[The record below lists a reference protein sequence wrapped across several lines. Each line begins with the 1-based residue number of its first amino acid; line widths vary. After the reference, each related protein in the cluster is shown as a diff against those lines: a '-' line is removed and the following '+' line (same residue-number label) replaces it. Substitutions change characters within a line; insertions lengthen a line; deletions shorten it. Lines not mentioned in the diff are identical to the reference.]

1 MSERASEPVSQGERA
16 SEPASQ
22 GERASEPVSQGGR
35 RVAVFAMGG
44 TIAMTPDASG
54 GVVPT
59 LTADDLVAAVPGLAE
74 LDVEITARTL
84 WSLPSA
90 SITFTHLAGLVD
102 AIRAELDAGATG
114 VVVTQGTD
122 TIEETAFF
130 LDLTVPGPAPV
141 VVTGAMRHPSLAGPD
156 GPANLL
162 AGIRVAASPAARGL
176 GGLVVFND
184 EVHAARLVRK
194 THTASTGAFV
204 SPGFG
209 PLGLVVEGEPRL
221 LTTPGTRNC
230 VPIGPRLAEVRV
242 GVVPMALGDDGVL
255 LRCVGGAFDGLVL
268 AGVGAGHVPESVVP
282 VVADVAARMP
292 VVLASRAGA
301 GAMLTHT
308 YSYPGSE
315 LDLIG
320 RGLIPSG
327 FLDPY
332 KARVLLQL
340 LLAGGAGREEIVA
353 AFGRFG

>member
-1 MSERASEPVSQGERA
+1 V
-16 SEPASQ
+16 
-22 GERASEPVSQGGR
+22 
-35 RVAVFAMGG
+35 RVAVIAMGG
-44 TIAMTPDASG
+44 TIAMTPAAGG

-59 LTADDLVAAVPGLAE
+59 LSADDLVAAVPGLAQ

-84 WSLPSA
+84 FSLPSG
-90 SITFTHLAGLVD
+90 SITFDHLRALVS
-102 AIRAELDAGATG
+102 AIEAELTAGATG

-130 LDLTVPGPAPV
+130 LDLTVPSPAPV

-162 AGIRVAASPAARGL
+162 AGIQVAVSPAARGL
-176 GGLVVFND
+176 GTLVVFAD
-184 EVHAARLVRK
+184 EVHAARLIRK

-209 PLGLVVEGEPRL
+209 PLGLVVEGTPRL
-221 LTTPGTRNC
+221 LTTPGPRSC
-230 VPIGPRLAEVRV
+230 LVIGPRLTEVRV
-242 GVVPMALGDDGVL
+242 AVIPMSLGDDGTL
-255 LRCVGGAFDGLVL
+255 LRFAEPFDGLVL

-282 VVADVAARMP
+282 IVSELATRMP
-292 VVLASRAGA
+292 IVLASRAGA
-301 GAMLTHT
+301 GAMLTRT

-332 KARVLLQL
+332 KARILLHL
-340 LLAGGAGREEIVA
+340 LLSNDTPRPDITTTFQQ
-353 AFGRFG
+353 FG

>member
-1 MSERASEPVSQGERA
+1 M
-16 SEPASQ
+16 
-22 GERASEPVSQGGR
+22 
-35 RVAVFAMGG
+35 RVAVIAMGG
-44 TIAMTPDASG
+44 TIAMTPDATG

-59 LTADDLVAAVPGLAE
+59 LTADDLVNAVPGLAE
-74 LDVEITARTL
+74 LDLEITARTL
-84 WSLPSA
+84 FSLPSP
-90 SITFTHLAGLVD
+90 SITFTHLRELVEV
-102 AIRAELDAGATG
+102 INAELASGAAG

-130 LDLTVPGPAPV
+130 LDLTITGDAPI

-176 GGLVVFND
+176 GALVVFSD

-209 PLGLVVEGEPRL
+209 PLGLVVEGVPRL
-221 LTTPGTRNC
+221 LTTPGTRQC
-230 VPIGPRLAEVRV
+230 VPIGSRLTEVRV
-242 GVVPMALGDDGVL
+242 GVVPMALGDDGSL
-255 LRCVGGAFDGLVL
+255 LRCAGGFDGLVL
-268 AGVGAGHVPESVVP
+268 AGMGAGHVPASVVP
-282 VVADVAARMP
+282 LVADAAAAMP

-308 YSYPGSE
+308 YSYAGSE
-315 LDLIG
+315 VDLIG

-327 FLDPY
+327 FLDTY

-340 LLAGGAGREEIVA
+340 LLAGDATRDEITRSFA
-353 AFGRFG
+353 AFG

>member
-1 MSERASEPVSQGERA
+1 MT
-16 SEPASQ
+16 
-22 GERASEPVSQGGR
+22 
-35 RVAVFAMGG
+35 RVAVIAMGG

-59 LTADDLVAAVPGLAE
+59 LSADELLAAVPGLAE
-74 LDVEITARTL
+74 LDVEITARSL
-84 WSLPSA
+84 FSLPSP
-90 SITFTHLAGLVD
+90 SITFAHLRSLVD
-102 AIRAELDAGATG
+102 LIQAELAAGAAG
-114 VVVTQGTD
+114 IVVTQGTD

-130 LDLTVPGPAPV
+130 LDLAVPGPTPI

-162 AGIRVAASPAARGL
+162 AGIQVAVSGAARGL
-176 GGLVVFND
+176 GALVVFAD

-209 PLGLVVEGEPRL
+209 PLGLVVEGSPRL
-221 LTTPGTRNC
+221 LTTPGPRHC
-230 VPIGPRLAEVRV
+230 LPIGPRLTEVRV
-242 GVVPMALGDDGVL
+242 GVVSMALGDDGTL
-255 LRCVGGAFDGLVL
+255 LRCVGGNFDGLVL

-282 VVADVAARMP
+282 IVAATAAQLP

-301 GAMLTHT
+301 GAMLTRT

-315 LDLIG
+315 LDLIA

-327 FLDPY
+327 FLDTY
-332 KARVLLQL
+332 KARILLHL
-340 LLAGGAGREEIVA
+340 LLASGADRDEITA
-353 AFGRFG
+353 MFKHFG

>member
-1 MSERASEPVSQGERA
+1 VI
-16 SEPASQ
+16 
-22 GERASEPVSQGGR
+22 
-35 RVAVFAMGG
+35 AMGG

-74 LDVEITARTL
+74 LDLDITARTL
-84 WSLPSA
+84 WALPSP
-90 SITFTHLAGLVD
+90 SITFAHLRGLVE
-102 AIRAELDAGATG
+102 AINAELASGAVG

-130 LDLTVPGPAPV
+130 LDLTVPGDAPV
-141 VVTGAMRHPSLAGPD
+141 VITGAMRHPSLAGPD

-162 AGIRVAASPAARGL
+162 AGIRVAASTTARGL
-176 GGLVVFND
+176 GALVVFAD

-209 PLGLVVEGEPRL
+209 PLGLVVEGVPRL
-221 LTTPGTRNC
+221 LTTPGTRRC
-230 VPIGPRLAEVRV
+230 VPIGPRLTEVRV
-242 GVVPMALGDDGVL
+242 GVVPMALGDDGSL
-255 LRCVGGAFDGLVL
+255 LRCVSGAIDGLVL

-282 VVADVAARMP
+282 LIAEIATRMP

-301 GAMLTHT
+301 GAMLTRT

-327 FLDPY
+327 FLDQY
-332 KARVLLQL
+332 KARILLQL
-340 LLAGGAGREEIVA
+340 LLACDATRAEIIT
-353 AFGRFG
+353 AFTGFG

>member
-1 MSERASEPVSQGERA
+1 VT
-16 SEPASQ
+16 
-22 GERASEPVSQGGR
+22 
-35 RVAVFAMGG
+35 RVAVIAMGG

-59 LTADDLVAAVPGLAE
+59 LTANDLLAAVPGLAD
-74 LDVEITARTL
+74 LDVDVTARTL
-84 WSLPSA
+84 FALPSP
-90 SITFTHLAGLVD
+90 SITFAHLKELVE
-102 AIRAELDAGATG
+102 AIRAEISHGATG
-114 VVVTQGTD
+114 IVVTQGTD

-130 LDLTVPGPAPV
+130 LDLTVPGDTPV

-162 AGIRVAASPAARGL
+162 AGIRVAASHTARGL
-176 GGLVVFND
+176 GALVVFAD

-209 PLGLVVEGEPRL
+209 PLGLVVEGVPRL
-221 LTTPGTRNC
+221 LTTPGQRNC
-230 VPIGPRLAEVRV
+230 VPVGERLTRVRV
-242 GVVPMALGDDGVL
+242 GVVPMALGDDGTL
-255 LRCVGGAFDGLVL
+255 LGCIGDAFDGLVL

-282 VVADVAARMP
+282 VVANVAARMP
-292 VVLASRAGA
+292 LVLASRAGA

-340 LLAGGAGREEIVA
+340 LLGNGASRAEITGM
-353 AFGRFG
+353 FQRFG

>member
-1 MSERASEPVSQGERA
+1 VTA
-16 SEPASQ
+16 
-22 GERASEPVSQGGR
+22 
-35 RVAVFAMGG
+35 RVAVIAMGG
-44 TIAMTPDASG
+44 TIAMTPDPSG

-59 LTADDLVAAVPGLAE
+59 LTAADIVAAVPGLAE
-74 LDVEITARTL
+74 LDVEITARTQH
-84 WSLPSA
+84 SLPSP
-90 SITFTHLAGLVD
+90 SITFAHLAELARV
-102 AIRAELDAGATG
+102 IEAEIAAGATG
-114 VVVTQGTD
+114 IVVTQGTD
-122 TIEETAFF
+122 TLEETAFF
-130 LDLTVPGPAPV
+130 LDLTVPGDTPV

-162 AGIRVAASPAARGL
+162 AGIRVAASEAARGL
-176 GGLVVFND
+176 GALVVFAD

-209 PLGLVVEGEPRL
+209 PLGLVVEGVPRL
-221 LTTPGTRNC
+221 LTTPGPRPC
-230 VPIGPRLAEVRV
+230 VPVGARLAGVRV
-242 GVVPMALGDDGVL
+242 GVIPMALGDDGTL
-255 LRCVGGAFDGLVL
+255 LGRVGDAFHGLVL
-268 AGVGAGHVPESVVP
+268 AGVGAGHVPEA
-282 VVADVAARMP
+282 VAPIAGAVAARMP

-301 GAMLTHT
+301 GAMLTRT

-340 LLAGGAGREEIVA
+340 LLSGGASRAEITET
-353 AFGRFG
+353 FQRFG

>member
-1 MSERASEPVSQGERA
+1 MK
-16 SEPASQ
+16 
-22 GERASEPVSQGGR
+22 
-35 RVAVFAMGG
+35 VAVIAMGG
-44 TIAMTPDASG
+44 TIAMTPDGGG

-59 LTADDLVAAVPGLAE
+59 LTAADVLAVVPGLAD
-74 LDVEITARTL
+74 LGVEITTHSL
-84 WSLPSA
+84 WSLPSP
-90 SITFTHLAGLVD
+90 SITFAHLAGLTA
-102 AIRAELDAGATG
+102 AIAEQIAAGAGG

-122 TIEETAFF
+122 TLEEVAYF
-130 LDLTVPGPAPV
+130 LDLTVPGPEPV

-162 AGIRVAASPAARGL
+162 AAIQVAASPAARGL
-176 GGLVVFND
+176 GALVVFSD

-209 PLGLVVEGEPRL
+209 PLGLVVEGVPRL
-221 LTTPGTRNC
+221 LTTPGPRHC
-230 VPIGPRLAEVRV
+230 LPIGAGLTRIRV
-242 GVVPMALGDDGVL
+242 GVVPMALGDDGEL
-255 LRCVGGAFDGLVL
+255 LRRVGDGFDGLVL
-268 AGVGAGHVPESVVP
+268 AGVGAGHVPEGVVP
-282 VVADVAARMP
+282 DVTALAARIP

-332 KARVLLQL
+332 KARVLLHL
-340 LLAGGAGREEIVA
+340 LLADGASRAGITATFE
-353 AFGRFG
+353 RFG

>member
-1 MSERASEPVSQGERA
+1 LAL
-16 SEPASQ
+16 
-22 GERASEPVSQGGR
+22 
-35 RVAVFAMGG
+35 GG
-44 TIAMTPDASG
+44 TIAMEPDASG

-59 LTADDLVAAVPGLAE
+59 LTAADLVAAVPGLAE
-74 LDVEITARTL
+74 LDVEITTRTL
-84 WSLPSA
+84 WSLPSP
-90 SITFTHLAGLVD
+90 SLTFGHLAGLVD
-102 AIRAELDAGATG
+102 AIREELAYGAVG

-122 TIEETAFF
+122 TLEETAFF
-130 LDLTVPGPAPV
+130 LDLTVPGTAPI

-162 AGIRVAASPAARGL
+162 AGIRVAVSEAARGL
-176 GGLVVFND
+176 GGLVVFAD

-194 THTASTGAFV
+194 THTASTAAFV

-209 PLGLVVEGEPRL
+209 PLGLVVEGVPRL
-221 LTTPGTRNC
+221 LNTPGRRNC
-230 VPIGPRLAEVRV
+230 LPIGPRLAEVRV
-242 GVVPMALGDDGVL
+242 GVVPMALGDDGAL
-255 LRCVGGAFDGLVL
+255 LRCIGGTFDGLVL
-268 AGVGAGHVPESVVP
+268 AGMGAGHVPESVVP
-282 VVADVAARMP
+282 LVAEVATRMP

-301 GAMLTHT
+301 GAMLTRT

-340 LLAGGAGREEIVA
+340 LLARDASRAEIVA
-353 AFGRFG
+353 MFERFG

>member
-1 MSERASEPVSQGERA
+1 MTTRIATI
-16 SEPASQ
+16 
-22 GERASEPVSQGGR
+22 
-35 RVAVFAMGG
+35 AMGG
-44 TIAMTPDASG
+44 TIAMTPDATG

-59 LTADDLVAAVPGLAE
+59 LTADDLVAAVPGLAD
-74 LDVEITARTL
+74 LDLKITTRTL
-84 WSLPSA
+84 WALPSG
-90 SITFTHLAGLVD
+90 SITFAHLAELVA
-102 AIRAELDAGATG
+102 AIRAEIADGAGG

-122 TIEETAFF
+122 TIEETVFF
-130 LDLTVPGPAPV
+130 LDLTVPGPEPV

-162 AGIRVAASPAARGL
+162 AAIQVAASPAARGL
-176 GGLVVFND
+176 GGLVVFSD

-209 PLGLVVEGEPRL
+209 PLGLVVEGVPRL
-221 LTTPGTRNC
+221 LTTPGARPH
-230 VPIGPRLAEVRV
+230 VPIGPALDRVRV
-242 GVVPMALGDDGVL
+242 GVVPMALGDDGEL
-255 LRCVGGAFDGLVL
+255 LRRVGDGFDGLVL
-268 AGVGAGHVPESVVP
+268 AGVGAGHVPDRVVP
-282 VVADVAARMP
+282 VVADVAARIP

-315 LDLIG
+315 QDLIG

-332 KARVLLQL
+332 KARVLLHL
-340 LLAGGAGREEIVA
+340 LLAGGADRTEIA
-353 AFGRFG
+353 STFERFG

>member
-1 MSERASEPVSQGERA
+1 MSGAPLS
-16 SEPASQ
+16 
-22 GERASEPVSQGGR
+22 
-35 RVAVFAMGG
+35 RVAVIAMGG
-44 TIAMTPDASG
+44 TIAMTPQAGG

-59 LTADDLVAAVPGLAE
+59 LTAEDLVAAVPGLAE

-84 WSLPSA
+84 FSLPSP
-90 SITFTHLAGLVD
+90 SITFAHLGALVRV
-102 AIRAELDAGATG
+102 INAELAAGATG

-130 LDLTVPGPAPV
+130 LDLTVPGQAPV

-162 AGIRVAASPAARGL
+162 AGIRVAAGPSARGL
-176 GGLVVFND
+176 GALVVFND

-209 PLGLVVEGEPRL
+209 PLGLVVEGRPRL
-221 LTTPGTRNC
+221 LTTPGARHC
-230 VPIGPRLAEVRV
+230 LPVGRRLTEIRV
-242 GVVPMALGDDGVL
+242 GVVPMALGDDGTL
-255 LRCVGGAFDGLVL
+255 LGRVGDAFDGLVL
-268 AGVGAGHVPESVVP
+268 AGVGAGHVPERVVGI
-282 VVADVAARMP
+282 VAEVAARIP

-301 GAMLTHT
+301 GALLTRT

-332 KARVLLQL
+332 KARVLLHL
-340 LLAGGAGREEIVA
+340 LLADSAEPDVITSTFA
-353 AFGRFG
+353 RFG

>member
-1 MSERASEPVSQGERA
+1 V
-16 SEPASQ
+16 
-22 GERASEPVSQGGR
+22 
-35 RVAVFAMGG
+35 RVAVIAMGG

-84 WSLPSA
+84 FSLPSP
-90 SITFTHLAGLVD
+90 SITFAHLRALVE
-102 AIRAELDAGATG
+102 AIRAELAAGATG
-114 VVVTQGTD
+114 IVVTQGTD

-130 LDLTVPGPAPV
+130 LDLTVPEPAPV
-141 VVTGAMRHPSLAGPD
+141 IVTGAMRHPSLAGPD

-162 AGIRVAASPAARGL
+162 AGIRVAASDAARGL
-176 GGLVVFND
+176 GALVVFAD
-184 EVHAARLVRK
+184 EVHAARLIRK

-209 PLGLVVEGEPRL
+209 PLGLVVEGSPRL
-221 LTTPGTRNC
+221 LTTPGARHC
-230 VPIGPRLAEVRV
+230 LPIGSRLTDVRV
-242 GVVPMALGDDGVL
+242 AVVPMALGDDGTL
-255 LRCVGGAFDGLVL
+255 LRCVGTDFDGLVL
-268 AGVGAGHVPESVVP
+268 AGVGAGHVPASVVP
-282 VVADVAARMP
+282 IVSEVAARMP

-315 LDLIG
+315 LDLIS

-332 KARVLLQL
+332 KARILLHL
-340 LLAGGAGREEIVA
+340 LLANGASRAEITT
-353 AFGRFG
+353 AFEQFG

>member
-1 MSERASEPVSQGERA
+1 
-16 SEPASQ
+16 
-22 GERASEPVSQGGR
+22 
-35 RVAVFAMGG
+35 MGG

-59 LTADDLVAAVPGLAE
+59 LTAADLVAAVPGLAE

-84 WSLPSA
+84 FSLPSP
-90 SITFTHLAGLVD
+90 SITFAHLNALVE
-102 AIRAELDAGATG
+102 AIGAELADGAAGI
-114 VVVTQGTD
+114 VVTQGTD

-130 LDLTVPGPAPV
+130 LDLAVPGPAPV
-141 VVTGAMRHPSLAGPD
+141 IVTGAMRHPSLAGPD

-176 GGLVVFND
+176 GTLVVFAD

-221 LTTPGTRNC
+221 LTTPGARHC
-230 VPIGPRLAEVRV
+230 VPIGPRLTDVRV
-242 GVVPMALGDDGVL
+242 GVVPMSLGDDGSL
-255 LRCVGGAFDGLVL
+255 LHCIGGNFDGLVL

-282 VVADVAARMP
+282 VVAEVAARMP

-301 GAMLTHT
+301 GAMLTRT

-315 LDLIG
+315 LDLIA

-332 KARVLLQL
+332 KARILLHL
-340 LLAGGAGREEIVA
+340 LLANAASRDEITT

>member
-1 MSERASEPVSQGERA
+1 MST
-16 SEPASQ
+16 
-22 GERASEPVSQGGR
+22 
-35 RVAVFAMGG
+35 RVAVLAMGG
-44 TIAMTPDASG
+44 TIAMTPAAGG

-59 LTADDLVAAVPGLAE
+59 LTADDIVAAVPGLAE
-74 LDVEITARTL
+74 LGLEITTRTL
-84 WSLPSA
+84 FSLPSP
-90 SITFTHLAGLVD
+90 SITFAHLAELVA
-102 AIRAELDAGATG
+102 AIREEVAAGASG

-130 LDLTVPGPAPV
+130 LDLTVPGDTPI

-162 AGIRVAASPAARGL
+162 AGIRVAASKAARGL
-176 GGLVVFND
+176 GALVVFAD

-221 LTTPGTRNC
+221 LTTPGPRR
-230 VPIGPRLAEVRV
+230 VLPVGPGLTEVRV
-242 GVVPMALGDDGVL
+242 GVVPMALGDDGSL
-255 LRCVGGAFDGLVL
+255 LRCIGGGFAGLVL
-268 AGVGAGHVPESVVP
+268 AGVGAGHVPEPVVP

-301 GAMLTHT
+301 GAMLTRT

-332 KARVLLQL
+332 KARILLHL
-340 LLAGGAGREEIVA
+340 LLAADATRVKIIETFAG
-353 AFGRFG
+353 FG

>member
-1 MSERASEPVSQGERA
+1 M
-16 SEPASQ
+16 
-22 GERASEPVSQGGR
+22 
-35 RVAVFAMGG
+35 RVAVIAMGG

-59 LTADDLVAAVPGLAE
+59 LSADDLVAAVPGLAE

-84 WSLPSA
+84 FALPSP
-90 SITFTHLAGLVD
+90 SITFAHLSSLVD
-102 AIRAELDAGATG
+102 VIRAELAAGAAG

-130 LDLTVPGPAPV
+130 LDLTVPEPAPI

-162 AGIRVAASPAARGL
+162 AGIQVAVSQTARGL
-176 GGLVVFND
+176 GALVVFAD
-184 EVHAARLVRK
+184 EVHAARLIRK
-194 THTASTGAFV
+194 SHTASTGAFV

-209 PLGLVVEGEPRL
+209 PLGLVVEGVPRL
-221 LTTPGTRNC
+221 LTTPGARHC
-230 VPIGPRLAEVRV
+230 VPIGPRLADIRV
-242 GVVPMALGDDGVL
+242 GVVPMALGDDGTL
-255 LRCVGGAFDGLVL
+255 LRCVAGNFDGLVL
-268 AGVGAGHVPESVVP
+268 AGMGAGHVPESVVLI
-282 VVADVAARMP
+282 VADAAARMP

-301 GAMLTHT
+301 GAMLTRT

-332 KARVLLQL
+332 KARILLHL
-340 LLAGGAGREEIVA
+340 LLANGAPREEITMT
-353 AFGRFG
+353 FDRFG

>member
-1 MSERASEPVSQGERA
+1 VS
-16 SEPASQ
+16 
-22 GERASEPVSQGGR
+22 
-35 RVAVFAMGG
+35 RVAIIAMGG

-74 LDVEITARTL
+74 LGLEITARTL
-84 WSLPSA
+84 FALPSP
-90 SITFTHLAGLVD
+90 SITFAHLASL
-102 AIRAELDAGATG
+102 AGAIAEELAAGALG

-130 LDLTVPGPAPV
+130 LDLTVPGAAPV

-162 AGIRVAASPAARGL
+162 AGIRVAASQAARGL
-176 GGLVVFND
+176 GALVVFAD
-184 EVHAARLVRK
+184 EVHAARLIRK

-209 PLGLVVEGEPRL
+209 PLGLVVEGVPRL
-221 LTTPGTRNC
+221 LTTPGPRHC
-230 VPIGPRLAEVRV
+230 VPIGPRLGEVRV
-242 GVVPMALGDDGVL
+242 GVVPMALGDDGEL
-255 LRCVGGAFDGLVL
+255 LRGLGDGFDGLVL
-268 AGVGAGHVPESVVP
+268 AGMGAGHVPESVVP
-282 VVADVAARMP
+282 VVVEVAARMP

-301 GAMLTHT
+301 GAMLTRT

-327 FLDPY
+327 FLDPF

-340 LLAGGAGREEIVA
+340 LLSGEGTRTEITA
-353 AFGRFG
+353 AFERFG

>member
-1 MSERASEPVSQGERA
+1 VT
-16 SEPASQ
+16 
-22 GERASEPVSQGGR
+22 
-35 RVAVFAMGG
+35 RVAVIAMGG
-44 TIAMTPDASG
+44 TIAMTPDAGG

-59 LTADDLVAAVPGLAE
+59 LTAADLVAAVPGLAE
-74 LDVEITARTL
+74 LDLDITARTL

-90 SITFTHLAGLVD
+90 SITFAHLRGLVE
-102 AIRAELDAGATG
+102 AIEEEVAAGAAG

-122 TIEETAFF
+122 TLEETAFF
-130 LDLTVPGPAPV
+130 LDLAVAGDAPV

-162 AGIRVAASPAARGL
+162 AGIRVAAGGAARGL
-176 GGLVVFND
+176 GALVVFAD

-209 PLGLVVEGEPRL
+209 PLGLVVEGVPRL
-221 LTTPGTRNC
+221 LTTPG
-230 VPIGPRLAEVRV
+230 PRRHLPLGSRLTEIRV
-242 GVVPMALGDDGVL
+242 GVVPMALGDDGSL
-255 LRCVGGAFDGLVL
+255 LRCAVGALDGLVL

-282 VVADVAARMP
+282 LVAEVAGRMP

-327 FLDPY
+327 FLDQY
-332 KARVLLQL
+332 KARILLQL
-340 LLAGGAGREEIVA
+340 LLASGAGRTEITSAFA
-353 AFGRFG
+353 AFG

>member
-1 MSERASEPVSQGERA
+1 VT
-16 SEPASQ
+16 
-22 GERASEPVSQGGR
+22 
-35 RVAVFAMGG
+35 RVAVIAMGG

-59 LTADDLVAAVPGLAE
+59 LTAADLVSAVPGLAE
-74 LDVEITARTL
+74 LNLDITARTL

-90 SITFTHLAGLVD
+90 SITFAHLRGLAE
-102 AIRAELDAGATG
+102 AIGEELAAGAVG
-114 VVVTQGTD
+114 AVVTQGTD

-130 LDLTVPGPAPV
+130 LDLAVAGDAPV

-162 AGIRVAASPAARGL
+162 AGIRVAASDAARGL
-176 GGLVVFND
+176 GALVVFAD

-209 PLGLVVEGEPRL
+209 PLGLVVEGVPRL
-221 LTTPGTRNC
+221 LTTPGPRHH
-230 VPIGPRLAEVRV
+230 VPVGPRLTEVRV
-242 GVVPMALGDDGVL
+242 GVVPMALGDDGSL
-255 LRCVGGAFDGLVL
+255 LRCANGALDGLVL

-282 VVADVAARMP
+282 LVAEVAGRMP

-327 FLDPY
+327 FLDQY
-332 KARVLLQL
+332 KARILLQL
-340 LLAGGAGREEIVA
+340 MLAAGAGRTEITSAFA
-353 AFGRFG
+353 AFG

>member
-1 MSERASEPVSQGERA
+1 MTP
-16 SEPASQ
+16 
-22 GERASEPVSQGGR
+22 
-35 RVAVFAMGG
+35 RVAVIAMGG
-44 TIAMTPDASG
+44 TIAMTPDAGG

-59 LTADDLVAAVPGLAE
+59 LTADDIVAAVPGLAE
-74 LDVEITARTL
+74 LAVEITARTL
-84 WSLPSA
+84 YALPSA
-90 SITFTHLAGLVD
+90 SITFGHLRELVEV
-102 AIRAELDAGATG
+102 IRAEIAGGVAG

-130 LDLTVPGPAPV
+130 LDLTVPGDTPV

-162 AGIRVAASPAARGL
+162 AGIRVAAGPAARGL
-176 GGLVVFND
+176 GTLVVFAD

-209 PLGLVVEGEPRL
+209 PLGLVVEGVPRL
-221 LTTPGTRNC
+221 LTAPGTRNC
-230 VPIGPRLAEVRV
+230 VRIGPDLTRVRV
-242 GVVPMALGDDGVL
+242 GVVPMALGDDGEL
-255 LRCVGGAFDGLVL
+255 LRRVGAGFDGLVL

-282 VVADVAARMP
+282 VVAEVAVRVP

-301 GAMLTHT
+301 GAMLTRT

-320 RGLIPSG
+320 RGLVPSG

-332 KARVLLQL
+332 KARILLHL
-340 LLAGGAGREEIVA
+340 LLAANATRAEIA
-353 AFGRFG
+353 ETFGRFG

>member
-1 MSERASEPVSQGERA
+1 MS
-16 SEPASQ
+16 
-22 GERASEPVSQGGR
+22 
-35 RVAVFAMGG
+35 RVAVIAMGG

-74 LDVEITARTL
+74 LDLEITARTL
-84 WSLPSA
+84 WALPSA
-90 SITFTHLAGLVD
+90 SITFAHLRELVEV
-102 AIRAELDAGATG
+102 INAELADGATG
-114 VVVTQGTD
+114 IVVTQGTD

-130 LDLTVPGPAPV
+130 LDLAVPGEAPV

-162 AGIRVAASPAARGL
+162 AGIRVAASKTARGL
-176 GGLVVFND
+176 GALVVFAD

-221 LTTPGTRNC
+221 LTTPGTRHC
-230 VPIGPRLAEVRV
+230 VPVGPRLTEVRV
-242 GVVPMALGDDGVL
+242 GVVPMALGDDGAM
-255 LRCVGGAFDGLVL
+255 LRCVAGALDGLVL

-282 VVADVAARMP
+282 LVGEVAARIP

-301 GAMLTHT
+301 GAMLTRT

-315 LDLIG
+315 VDLIG
-320 RGLIPSG
+320 RGLVPSG
-327 FLDPY
+327 FLDQY
-332 KARVLLQL
+332 KARILLQL
-340 LLAGGAGREEIVA
+340 LLAGGATRAEITEVFR
-353 AFGRFG
+353 AFG

>member
-1 MSERASEPVSQGERA
+1 
-16 SEPASQ
+16 
-22 GERASEPVSQGGR
+22 
-35 RVAVFAMGG
+35 
-44 TIAMTPDASG
+44 
-54 GVVPT
+54 
-59 LTADDLVAAVPGLAE
+59 
-74 LDVEITARTL
+74 
-84 WSLPSA
+84 
-90 SITFTHLAGLVD
+90 
-102 AIRAELDAGATG
+102 
-114 VVVTQGTD
+114 
-122 TIEETAFF
+122 
-130 LDLTVPGPAPV
+130 
-141 VVTGAMRHPSLAGPD
+141 MRHPSLAGPD

-176 GGLVVFND
+176 GTLVVFAD

-221 LTTPGTRNC
+221 LTTPGARHRI
-230 VPIGPRLAEVRV
+230 PIGPRLTDVRV
-242 GVVPMALGDDGVL
+242 GVVPMSLGDDGSL
-255 LRCVGGAFDGLVL
+255 LHCIGGNFDGLVL

-282 VVADVAARMP
+282 VVAEVAARMP

-301 GAMLTHT
+301 GAMLTRT

-315 LDLIG
+315 LDLIA

-332 KARVLLQL
+332 KARILLHL
-340 LLAGGAGREEIVA
+340 LLANAASRDEITT

>member
-1 MSERASEPVSQGERA
+1 M
-16 SEPASQ
+16 
-22 GERASEPVSQGGR
+22 
-35 RVAVFAMGG
+35 RVAVIAMGG

-74 LDVEITARTL
+74 LNLEITARTL
-84 WSLPSA
+84 FSLPSP
-90 SITFTHLAGLVD
+90 SITFAHLRALVD
-102 AIRAELDAGATG
+102 AINEELAAGAAG

-130 LDLTVPGPAPV
+130 LDLTVPGLAPV

-162 AGIRVAASPAARGL
+162 AGIRVAASSTARGL
-176 GGLVVFND
+176 GALVVFAD

-209 PLGLVVEGEPRL
+209 PLGLVVEGSPRL
-221 LTTPGTRNC
+221 LTTPGPRHC
-230 VPIGPRLAEVRV
+230 LPIGPGLTDIRV
-242 GVVPMALGDDGVL
+242 GVIPMSLGDDGTL
-255 LRCVGGAFDGLVL
+255 LRCVGPTFDGLVL
-268 AGVGAGHVPESVVP
+268 AGVGAGHVPEPVVP
-282 VVADVAARMP
+282 IVAAVAARVP

-301 GAMLTHT
+301 GAMLTRT

-315 LDLIG
+315 LDLIA

-332 KARVLLQL
+332 KARILLHL
-340 LLAGGAGREEIVA
+340 LLANTASHTDITTTFA
-353 AFGRFG
+353 AFG

>member
-1 MSERASEPVSQGERA
+1 MTKRITVI
-16 SEPASQ
+16 
-22 GERASEPVSQGGR
+22 
-35 RVAVFAMGG
+35 AMGG
-44 TIAMTPDASG
+44 TIAMTPDAGG

-59 LTADDLVAAVPGLAE
+59 LTADDLLAAVPGLAE
-74 LDVEITARTL
+74 LDLEITARTL
-84 WSLPSA
+84 FSLPSP
-90 SITFTHLAGLVD
+90 SITFAHLATLVS
-102 AIRAELDAGATG
+102 AIGEEIAAGGTG
-114 VVVTQGTD
+114 VVITQGTD

-130 LDLTVPGPAPV
+130 LDLTVPGDTPV

-176 GGLVVFND
+176 GGLVVFAD

-221 LTTPGTRNC
+221 LTTPGARHC
-230 VPIGPRLAEVRV
+230 LPVGPRVTEVRV
-242 GVVPMALGDDGVL
+242 GVVPTALGDDGAL
-255 LRCVGGAFDGLVL
+255 LRCVDGFDGLVL
-268 AGVGAGHVPESVVP
+268 AGVGAGHVPEPVVP
-282 VVADVAARMP
+282 VLADVAARMP

-315 LDLIG
+315 VDLIG

-332 KARVLLQL
+332 KARILLHL
-340 LLAGGAGREEIVA
+340 LLASDASRTEITRTFA
-353 AFGRFG
+353 RFG

>member
-1 MSERASEPVSQGERA
+1 VS
-16 SEPASQ
+16 P
-22 GERASEPVSQGGR
+22 
-35 RVAVFAMGG
+35 RVAVIAVGG

-59 LTADDLVAAVPGLAE
+59 MTADDIVAAVPGLAE

-90 SITFTHLAGLVD
+90 SITFTHLAELVA
-102 AIRAELDAGATG
+102 AIGEELAAGATG
-114 VVVTQGTD
+114 IVVTQGTD

-130 LDLTVPGPAPV
+130 LDLTVPGAAPV

-176 GGLVVFND
+176 GGLVVFAD

-194 THTASTGAFV
+194 SHTASTGAFV

-209 PLGLVVEGEPRL
+209 PLGLVVEGVPRL
-221 LTTPGTRNC
+221 LTTPGTRRL
-230 VPIGPRLAEVRV
+230 VPVGPRLTEVRV
-242 GVVPMALGDDGVL
+242 GVVPMALGDDGTL
-255 LRCVGGAFDGLVL
+255 LRCIDAAFDGLVL
-268 AGVGAGHVPESVVP
+268 AGVGAGHVPEKVVP
-282 VVADVAARMP
+282 IVADVAARMP

-301 GAMLTHT
+301 GAMLTRT

-332 KARVLLQL
+332 KARILLHL
-340 LLAGGAGREEIVA
+340 LLSRGTSRAEITGM
-353 AFGRFG
+353 FERFG

>member
-1 MSERASEPVSQGERA
+1 MS
-16 SEPASQ
+16 
-22 GERASEPVSQGGR
+22 GR
-35 RVAVFAMGG
+35 PRIAVIAMGG

-59 LTADDLVAAVPGLAE
+59 LTADDLITAVPGLAE
-74 LDVEITARTL
+74 VDVQISTHTL
-84 WSLPSA
+84 RALPSP
-90 SITFTHLAGLVD
+90 SITFHDL
-102 AIRAELDAGATG
+102 AELVEVICAEIDAGVTG

-162 AGIRVAASPAARGL
+162 AAVRVAASTSARGL
-176 GGLVVFND
+176 GALVVFAD
-184 EVHAARLVRK
+184 EVHAARMVRK

-221 LTTPGTRNC
+221 LTTPGPRYY
-230 VPIGPRLAEVRV
+230 VPVGPRLSDVRV
-242 GVVPMALGDDGVL
+242 GVVPMALGDDGEL
-255 LRCVGGAFDGLVL
+255 LRRVGNGFDGLVL
-268 AGVGAGHVPESVVP
+268 AGVGAGHVPASVVP
-282 VVADVAARMP
+282 VVAQAARRMP

-301 GAMLTHT
+301 GAMLTRT

-315 LDLIG
+315 VDLISH
-320 RGLIPSG
+320 GLIPSG

-332 KARVLLQL
+332 KARVLLHM
-340 LLAGGAGREEIVA
+340 LLAGGATREEIVTKFEL
-353 AFGRFG
+353 FG